1 MDDNFIDTNDTN
13 EPLDDYET
21 LRLLFNSILGPTV
34 SILGIIGKCLNIQ
47 IYLKNGK
54 VIIYLYL
61 NSSY

>member
-34 SILGIIGKCLNIQ
+34 SILGIIGK
-47 IYLKNGK
+47 
-54 VIIYLYL
+54 
-61 NSSY
+61 

>member
-34 SILGIIGKCLNIQ
+34 SILGIIGKYTNL
-47 IYLKNGK
+47 LKKKEK
-54 VIIYLYL
+54 VIIYPCI
-61 NSSY
+61 